1 MMSPI
6 TQDDA
11 LYALEPWLGRPLLLR
26 NPALGSDVALHLNR
40 FFCEKDE
47 DGMPAVSLDE
57 LRTQLESLLFNS
69 VYTATGGTMKAI
81 AQNGQPIM
89 IRTQQLPV
97 IADALMD
104 LIFYHLPIN
113 EPSFELLNTYA
124 MHHTS
129 LPAMRRLYLDY
140 GAYMPPMNRDIFR
153 RVIVENFGPEAY
165 GAWLK

>member
-1 MMSPI
+1 MSPI

-26 NPALGSDVALHLNR
+26 NPVLGSDVALHLNR
-40 FFCEKDE
+40 FFTEKGE
-47 DGMPAVSLDE
+47 EGEVAVSLDQ

-69 VYTATGGTMKAI
+69 IYAATGGTMKSVS
-81 AQNGQPIM
+81 QSGQTLL

-104 LIFYHLPIN
+104 LIFYHLPVS
-113 EPSFELLNTYA
+113 EPSFELLNAYA

-153 RVIVENFGPEAY
+153 RIILENFGPEAY